1 MVMARRPWTG
11 LHGWILAAG
20 VLCAANPS
28 PAQESKAPA
37 SQTQVQT
44 TTESKGAA
52 TTHCHVCGV
61 ELTPAAFAF
70 DAEGHPLCSKCAP
83 KPPTPPPPAEPP
95 KPAPPPAE
103 TKPFSLL
110 TAKRLTGD
118 WGGVRTKLEDA
129 GIKFEPV
136 LNSTAAFNFHGGK
149 NTHNAND
156 VAGLAFWNLELDF
169 GKMGL
174 LKGATFFVRATQSW
188 NDGIGGDVGGLT
200 APYFA
205 VASSGDQEI
214 AIDKYW
220 YRQRLFDDR
229 LEFRLG
235 KLATSS
241 DLFDAN
247 DLAGSYVT
255 QFSNKALFVNP
266 ILPGTKSLGAFV
278 KVWPVDWLYVQGAA
292 VDPDVD
298 NDYNRRGTSGF
309 ETAFHGQ
316 DRFQAFWELG
326 LVPKFKT
333 AKGDLVGHYRFG
345 GFYEPRPKQIFRND
359 WGGTRAKMWRNDD
372 VGYYF
377 NFDQLVWKE
386 RSDPKDKQGLGVF
399 GRYGYAEPDVNKVEH
414 FWSLGASYQG
424 LVPARDTDVLAF
436 GVAQSIMSHQYRVE
450 SAPTADYE
458 TVYELYYAI
467 QVTPWCAI
475 TPDVQWIAQP
485 GGNDDARDA
494 LVGGVRVKIA
504 F

>member
-11 LHGWILAAG
+11 AHGWILAAG

-52 TTHCHVCGV
+52 VTHCYLCGV

-95 KPAPPPAE
+95 KPAAPPAE
-103 TKPFSLL
+103 AKPFSLL
-110 TAKRLTGD
+110 TAKQLTGD
-118 WGGVRTKLEDA
+118 WGGFRTQMEKA
-129 GIKFEPV
+129 GIKFDPM
-136 LNSTAAFNFHGGK
+136 LAMMYGFNFRGGK
-149 NTHNAND
+149 NTHNAD
-156 VAGLAFWNLELDF
+156 DFAGRAFYSLEFDF
-169 GKMGL
+169 EKMVG
-174 LKGATFFVRATQSW
+174 LKGATFFIRGIQTW
-188 NDGIGGDVGGLT
+188 NNGIAPEVGALT
-200 APYFA
+200 SPHYGIAA
-205 VASSGDQEI
+205 GTKEI
-214 AIDKYW
+214 ELDKYW
-220 YRQRLFDDR
+220 YRQRLFDDK

-235 KLATSS
+235 KLVAVG
-241 DLFDAN
+241 DLFDSN
-247 DLAGSYVT
+247 DFAGNYVT
-255 QFSNKALFVNP
+255 QFTNKALYVNSTIP
-266 ILPGTKSLGAFV
+266 TTKGLGAFV
-278 KVWPVDWLYVQGAA
+278 KAWPVDWLYVEGAA
-292 VDPDVD
+292 LDPDAD

-333 AKGDLVGHYRFG
+333 AKGDLIGHYRFG
-345 GFYEPRPKQIFRND
+345 GTYEPRPKQIFRND
-359 WGGTRAKMWRNDD
+359 WGGARAKMWRGDD

-399 GRYGYAEPDVNKVEH
+399 GRYGYAEPDVNKIEH
-414 FWSLGASYQG
+414 FWSIGASYQG
-424 LVPARDTDVLAF
+424 LVPTRDADVLGF
-436 GVAQSIMSHQYRVE
+436 GMAQSIMSHQYRVE

-494 LVGGVRVKIA
+494 LVGGMRVKIS